1 LATYE
6 IDDDILNSDA
16 AAGYF
21 ERADKRALM
30 GLRATCEILGLPLPE
45 YALRRKPGR
54 TPAGDVRNAYAVDH
68 PVPRPMTLAPRKED
82 ASPEHRATVQA
93 ANAARLSRPAQSA
106 LSL

>member
-1 LATYE
+1 MATYE
-6 IDDDILNSDA
+6 IDDEILNSDA

-30 GLRATCEILGLPLPE
+30 GLRATCEILGLPLPD

-82 ASPEHRATVQA
+82 ASPEHRAAVQA
-93 ANAARLSRPAQSA
+93 ANAARLSRPAEIG